1 MNHVNRIFNE
11 KTRIEEFNSIAPGVE
26 LHQLDNDD
34 IWAVSKDA
42 GFHPVYLGCE
52 NTPSL
57 GVIAI
62 YELSRLSEVDYSVAT
77 ALCEAEPASPTSNDV
92 YYPAPG
98 YRVIASNVMMFSG
111 DNTACGWYIEDDHQ
125 HFIASEDYSSAWEAC
140 QLAARFHKEMY
151 SQVDLQAVLV
161 EAKRFSQKSTYSNDS
176 ATLIV
181 DETRP
186 MVKVGH
192 NEERATRVPA

>member
-77 ALCEAEPASPTSNDV
+77 ALCEAEPASPTSNGLLDSIKKCTL
-92 YYPAPG
+92 
-98 YRVIASNVMMFSG
+98 RLIFK
-111 DNTACGWYIEDDHQ
+111 Q
-125 HFIASEDYSSAWEAC
+125 YS
-140 QLAARFHKEMY
+140 
-151 SQVDLQAVLV
+151 
-161 EAKRFSQKSTYSNDS
+161 
-176 ATLIV
+176 
-181 DETRP
+181 
-186 MVKVGH
+186 
-192 NEERATRVPA
+192 